1 MTRTRILIVDDEP
14 QLLRALRINLQARQY
29 DVVTAGDGTTALR
42 AAADQHPDVV
52 VLDLGLP
59 DLDGIEVLR
68 TLRAWTPVPVVVLS
82 GRLGSSEKVAA
93 LDAGADDYVTKPFS
107 VDELLARLRAVSRRR
122 AEPEPSSAVRI
133 GDYEV
138 DLAAHDVHRADDPVR
153 RLHLTRTEWRLLEL
167 LLRNPGRLVAHR
179 ELLAHVWG
187 PTYVEEN
194 HYLRQYMA
202 QLRRKLESDPA
213 HPRHLLTEPAMGYR
227 FQP

>member
-1 MTRTRILIVDDEP
+1 MNRTRILIVDDEP

-29 DVVTAGDGTTALR
+29 DVVTAGDGTSALR

-82 GRLGSSEKVAA
+82 GRLGSTEKVAA

-122 AEPEPSSAVRI
+122 AEPEVASAVRI
-133 GDYEV
+133 GEYEV
-138 DLAAHDVHRADDPVR
+138 DLAAHDVHRADDPAR
-153 RLHLTRTEWRLLEL
+153 RQHLTRTEWRLLEL
-167 LLRNPGRLVAHR
+167 LLRNPGRLVGHR

-202 QLRRKLESDPA
+202 QLRRKLETDPA
-213 HPRHLLTEPAMGYR
+213 RPRHLLTEPAMGYR